1 MPKIV
6 DHFERQMQIVQII
19 IKVIA
24 EHGLNGATVRTISRE
39 GGFSSGVIA
48 HYFANKDEMIRFAFD
63 AVADTI
69 FRRIDARLR
78 QAKGP
83 ERVRVILE
91 EHIPLGRRDEEA
103 AVAVAFWEMA
113 LHDRELKGQFHVK
126 YARWRDYLRRELRP
140 LFPQL
145 APERID
151 GRVDLAVAA
160 ADGLLI
166 TFAIEGKRYPPAQRR
181 EIVDELMAL
190 LGLPEIEAAVA

>member
-6 DHFERQMQIVQII
+6 DHYERQMQIVQII
-19 IKVIA
+19 IRVIA

-78 QAKGP
+78 HAKGH

-103 AVAVAFWEMA
+103 AVSIAFWEMA
-113 LHDRELKGQFHVK
+113 LHDRELKSQFHVK
-126 YARWRDYLRRELRP
+126 YGRWRDYLRRELRQ
-140 LFPQL
+140 LFPNL
-145 APERID
+145 APDRI
-151 GRVDLAVAA
+151 GRRADLAVAA

-166 TFAIEGKRYPPAQRR
+166 TFAIEGKRYQPAARR
-181 EIVDELMAL
+181 EILDELMGI
-190 LGLPEIEAAVA
+190 LGLPETEAAIA

>member
-6 DHFERQMQIVQII
+6 DHFKRQMEIVEII

-24 EHGLNGATVRTISRE
+24 EHGLNGATVRNISRQ

-78 QAKGP
+78 SAGGP
-83 ERVRVILE
+83 ERIRVILE
-91 EHIPLGRRDEEA
+91 EHIPLGRRDDEA
-103 AVAVAFWEMA
+103 AVSVAFWEMA
-113 LHDRELKGQFHVK
+113 LHDKELKAQFHVK
-126 YARWRDYLRRELRP
+126 YGRWRDYLRREMRQ
-140 LFPQL
+140 LFPRL
-145 APERID
+145 SSDRID
-151 GRVDLAVAA
+151 CRVDLAVAA

-166 TFAIEGKRYPPAQRR
+166 TFAIEGKSYQPSARR
-181 EIVDELMAL
+181 EILDELLIM
-190 LGLPEIEAAVA
+190 LGLPETASARA